1 MIFREERELVM
12 EYDRKLIE
20 SNLTK
25 GTEGNISIFIRDK
38 KLMAISPSGID
49 YFKIK
54 PKDILIM
61 DLNGNVVDGSQKP
74 SSEYLCTKY
83 FMKKEKILMQ

>member
-1 MIFREERELVM
+1 
-12 EYDRKLIE
+12 
-20 SNLTK
+20 
-25 GTEGNISIFIRDK
+25 
-38 KLMAISPSGID
+38 MAISPSGID

-54 PKDILIM
+54 PEDILIM